1 MTGRLALFFLL
12 LPFAAGCGYALVGT
26 GSSLPPGIETVS
38 IPLFENKTGEP
49 DLDTIITAVV
59 KEEFI
64 KDGRLKVDDSAAA
77 DSVLAGVI
85 LGYNLRPLA
94 YDAENNVTEYM
105 VTLAIRITHIDKSN
119 GETITS
125 QRMNTNWRY
134 EVNPSITASES
145 LRFDAIETAAQR
157 AAESIVSLVIESF

>member
-12 LPFAAGCGYALVGT
+12 LSFAAGCGYALVGT

-49 DLDTIITAVV
+49 DIDTIITAVV

-77 DSVLAGVI
+77 DSELVGVI
-85 LGYNLRPLA
+85 LGYGLRPLA

-105 VTLAIRITHIDKSN
+105 VNLSLRVTHIGKP
-119 GETITS
+119 GGKVITS
-125 QRMNTNWRY
+125 QTVNTNWRY
-134 EVNPSITASES
+134 EVDPSITAAES
-145 LRFDAIETAAQR
+145 QRLDAVKTAAER